1 MNEWGKYLFS
11 KPGSVAS
18 GFEEPSG
25 EHVVFFSTALYLYIR
40 QQPELNCFSRI
51 IT

>member
-25 EHVVFFSTALYLYIR
+25 EHVVFLV
-40 QQPELNCFSRI
+40 QPCTCIFGNSQN
-51 IT
+51 